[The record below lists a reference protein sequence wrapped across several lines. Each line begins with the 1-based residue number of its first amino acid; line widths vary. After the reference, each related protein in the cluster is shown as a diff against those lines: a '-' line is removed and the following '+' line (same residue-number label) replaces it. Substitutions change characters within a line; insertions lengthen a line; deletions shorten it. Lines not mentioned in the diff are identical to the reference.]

1 MSDKIEKKSKDFQPD
16 FGSAVLSLLVGCLMQ
31 QTVLEK
37 MAETDD
43 QKELPKIKADEIKT
57 QLEESRNMLTRALK
71 HILPELPDVK

>member
-1 MSDKIEKKSKDFQPD
+1 
-16 FGSAVLSLLVGCLMQ
+16 MQ

-43 QKELPKIKADEIKT
+43 QKELPKIKADELKK

-71 HILPELPDVK
+71 HILPELPDAE